1 MFNYGKRLS
10 LGAGVMAAAV
20 LAAGA
25 AQAQTGADFY
35 KGKTVNYIVSTAP
48 GGGYDLY
55 GRLIAEYMQKYLP
68 GSTFVVKNVPGAGH
82 LIGTNTIYASKPD
95 GLTIGTF
102 NTGLIYNQLIKT
114 EGVKF
119 DLTKMSW
126 IGKAASEPRVFVVG
140 AQSQI
145 KTFDDLR
152 NQKEPV
158 NFATSGIGSSNYVE
172 INSLTNILKLPIK
185 VLTGY
190 NGNDDQLAM
199 RRGETTGG
207 MGSRSS
213 FEQFVK
219 NGYGRFIA
227 QIGGKEKDIPQL
239 KDQIKDPDG
248 QSIVALIQS
257 QGDIARLT
265 AGPPDIP
272 ADRLAA
278 LREAY
283 KKALEDKELQ
293 AKAEKLDRPIDPA
306 YGDEVLRMVKEALNQ
321 KPEVVAVLKA
331 ALEKKDDSSADQ
343 RHDRGLG
350 WPRQAE
356 AEAGRR
362 QGSRGWRIRLAYRDR
377 HRRTEGRAREAQ
389 GWNELRSLRA
399 SRRRSHQGGLQLT
412 STNGWGRSKIRPHC

>member
-1 MFNYGKRLS
+1 MMFNYAKRLS
-10 LGAGVMAAAV
+10 LGVGVTAAAV

-35 KGKTVNYIVSTAP
+35 KGKTVTYIVSTAP

-82 LIGTNTIYASKPD
+82 MIGANTIYSSRPD

-126 IGKAASEPRVFVVG
+126 IGKAASEPRVFVIG
-140 AQSQI
+140 AQSPI
-145 KTFDDLR
+145 KSFEDLR

-213 FEQFVK
+213 FEQFIK

-227 QIGGKEKDIPQL
+227 QIGGKDKDVPQL
-239 KDQIKDPDG
+239 KDLIKEPNG
-248 QSIVALIQS
+248 LSLAALIQS

-283 KKALEDKELQ
+283 KKALEDKDLQ

-331 ALEKKDDSSADQ
+331 ALEKKDDSSGTKGTIADW
-343 RHDRGLG
+343 D
-350 WPRQAE
+350 
-356 AEAGRR
+356 
-362 QGSRGWRIRLAYRDR
+362 
-377 HRRTEGRAREAQ
+377 
-389 GWNELRSLRA
+389 
-399 SRRRSHQGGLQLT
+399 
-412 STNGWGRSKIRPHC
+412 GRSKLKLKLADGKEVEAGVSGSRTEIVIAGQKAEREKLKVGMSCEVSGPAGGEATKVACN

>member
-1 MFNYGKRLS
+1 MFKNGKRLS
-10 LGAGVMAAAV
+10 LGAGILAAAV
-20 LAAGA
+20 LASGVS
-25 AQAQTGADFY
+25 QAQTGADFF
-35 KGKTVNYIVSTAP
+35 KGKTVTYIVSTAP

-55 GRLIAEYMQKYLP
+55 GRLVAEYMQRYLP

-82 LIGTNTIYASKPD
+82 MIGTNTIYASKGD

-102 NTGLIYNQLIKT
+102 NTGLIYNQLIHAD
-114 EGVKF
+114 GVKF

-126 IGKAASEPRVFVVG
+126 IGKAASEPRVFVIG
-140 AQSQI
+140 AQSPI
-145 KTFDDLR
+145 KTFADLIA
-152 NQKEPV
+152 QKEPV

-213 FEQFVK
+213 FEAFVK
-219 NGYGRFIA
+219 NGYGRFVA
-227 QIGGKEKDIPQL
+227 QIGGKEKDVPQL
-239 KDQIKDPDG
+239 KDVLKDPNAL
-248 QSIVALIQS
+248 SIVALIQS

-283 KKALEDKELQ
+283 KKAMEDKELQ
-293 AKAEKLDRPIDPA
+293 AKAEKLERPVDPA
-306 YGDEVLRMVKEALNQ
+306 YGDEVLKMVKEALNQ

-331 ALEKKDDSSADQ
+331 ALEKQDETPATK
-343 RHDRGLG
+343 GTI
-350 WPRQAE
+350 AE
-356 AEAGRR
+356 WDGRAKLTLKLSDGKPFEA
-362 QGSRGWRIRLAYRDR
+362 QVSGSR
-377 HRRTEGRAREAQ
+377 TEITVAGAKAEREKLKVGMTCEIA
-389 GWNELRSLRA
+389 GPAGGELTKVA
-399 SRRRSHQGGLQLT
+399 C
-412 STNGWGRSKIRPHC
+412 N